1 MTGILVAL
9 FVLAALAMVVAIG
22 VYVAGRLRS
31 GEPLTVSPRVVLLGY
46 LYLMSLAGLL
56 SCTVGLTTGLKV
68 GLGAALGSDFSYY
81 RPMRPAMPLPVT
93 GEPKDTAIVEDA
105 GRAEAELERQRRQ
118 DIIQSATA
126 VVVGLVVFAA
136 HTFGRR
142 QVGPSLPTVDNLLR
156 RGYTTFLLAVFGIGG
171 LIGLIMGL
179 QDLLQFWLLPVVDEF
194 NYRNPPGQSVATAMV
209 FVPLW
214 LFYLLALVRQ
224 SRDQEA

>member
-1 MTGILVAL
+1 MAL

-22 VYVAGRLRS
+22 VYVAGRLRT

-56 SCTVGLTTGLKV
+56 TCTLGLTTSLKV
-68 GLGAALGSDFSYY
+68 GLGTALGSDFSYY
-81 RPMRPAMPLPVT
+81 RPMRLAMPLPVI
-93 GEPKDTAIVEDA
+93 GAPKDEAITVGEA
-105 GRAEAELERQRRQ
+105 ARFEAELERQRRQ

-136 HTFGRR
+136 HTLGRR
-142 QVGPSLPTVDNLLR
+142 RVGLLLPTVDSLLR
-156 RGYTTFLLAVFGIGG
+156 RGYTAFLLAVFGIGG

-179 QDLLQFWLLPVVDEF
+179 QALLQFWLLPTPDEF
-194 NYRNPPGQSVATAMV
+194 NYRNPPGQSVATAIV